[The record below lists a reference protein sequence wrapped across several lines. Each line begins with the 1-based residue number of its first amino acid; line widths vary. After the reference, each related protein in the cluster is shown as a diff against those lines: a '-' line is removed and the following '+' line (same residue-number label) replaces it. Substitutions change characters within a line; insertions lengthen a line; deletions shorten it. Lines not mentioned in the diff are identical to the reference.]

1 MSLPSIL
8 GFGPPGI
15 DIANAEL
22 DQDYDAA
29 TDSFLL
35 GRIDFTVTG
44 PVGSQTN
51 IDFFG
56 ETLVVNAGADE
67 LDVRLG
73 SATIEVVAIPE
84 PSLTGLLSCVLISTL
99 VRRRRSQE

>member
-1 MSLPSIL
+1 M
-8 GFGPPGI
+8 
-15 DIANAEL
+15 DNAEL
-22 DQDYDAA
+22 DPDYDLA

-35 GRIDFTVTG
+35 GRFDFTVTG

-56 ETLVVNAGADE
+56 ETQVVNAGAD

-84 PSLTGLLSCVLISTL
+84 PSSVMVITGLLVAAVL
-99 VRRRRSQE
+99 RRRSH